1 VAEESDHRER
11 DLCARERDR
20 WAGDYRVEV
29 AGVVGAQKSRF
40 PSGMTNKKGKGEKQI
55 PFGNDKQKGQGREA
69 DSLRE

>member
-1 VAEESDHRER
+1 
-11 DLCARERDR
+11 
-20 WAGDYRVEV
+20 VEV
-29 AGVVGAQKSRF
+29 AGVVGAQKNRF